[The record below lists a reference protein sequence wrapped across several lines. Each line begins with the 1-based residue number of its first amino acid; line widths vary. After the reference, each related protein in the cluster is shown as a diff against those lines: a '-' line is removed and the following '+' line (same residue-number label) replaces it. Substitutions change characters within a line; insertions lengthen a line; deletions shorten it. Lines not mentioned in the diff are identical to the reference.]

1 MSNDAIDT
9 AAFMC
14 LAFLM
19 TTSTIRKPKAKKQWR
34 PSRLE
39 TLQGFIT
46 HVKSTADLEA
56 TITLRKE
63 KMASLGYSVQPY
75 IVIIG
80 PSIATIHTRYIVINN
95 VKYSSTSDIR
105 YESTSIIVA
114 VDTCFKILFAL
125 NAEYPSE
132 SSNIWYFIQKG
143 LYKLTTK
150 YDKVYTS
157 VNSLMTDLGISK
169 S

>member
-1 MSNDAIDT
+1 MDNDTINT
-9 AAFMC
+9 AAFMS

-34 PSRLE
+34 PSKLE
-39 TLQGFIT
+39 ILQGFIT
-46 HVKSTADLEA
+46 HIKSPADLEA

-63 KMASLGYSVQPY
+63 KMASLGYTVQPY
-75 IVIIG
+75 IIIIG
-80 PSIATIHTRYIVINN
+80 TSIADIHTRYTVINN
-95 VKYSSTSDIR
+95 VKYSSTSSIR
-105 YESTSIIVA
+105 YESASIIHA
-114 VDTCFKILFAL
+114 VDVCFKILFAL
-125 NAEYPSE
+125 NAEYPAE

-157 VNSLMTDLGISK
+157 VNSLMTDLGISTV
-169 S
+169 